1 MSLKRKKRVDEE
13 PEVWEGVLLVLTSP
27 CYIEAGA
34 DSLSGR
40 PQVSG
45 VQAWPPAARNAE
57 RAGLWEVKE
66 KCRFDYTWDCLRGFS
81 NSLLTKLKATLPL
94 FTSST
99 HSKELMLLNCG
110 VGEDS

>member
-13 PEVWEGVLLVLTSP
+13 PEVWEGILLVLTSP
-27 CYIEAGA
+27 CYTEAGA

-57 RAGLWEVKE
+57 RAGLWASDRED
-66 KCRFDYTWDCLRGFS
+66 R
-81 NSLLTKLKATLPL
+81 PL
-94 FTSST
+94 CPR
-99 HSKELMLLNCG
+99 KGAEEL
-110 VGEDS
+110 